1 VTLETFEIIRILL
14 LTALSFGAAFAWMPM
29 LLRAL
34 LRWRAGKTIRPDAE
48 TPVFAKLH
56 AKKSGTPTMGGI
68 LIWGTVLVLAV
79 ALSAL
84 AAAAPGT
91 FLEHLNFLSRAETLL
106 PLGALV
112 ASAIVGFVDD
122 YFNIRG
128 LGAHGGG
135 LRARHRLF
143 VYALIAIVN
152 HHASFGGALKEA
164 WEVFRTYPGTS
175 FETIVILFVLSLLA
189 GLGVLALALLLSIPY
204 TVLFLLGAFGG
215 SLLATTLATAIT
227 FLAVLALFVI
237 LGGATTAYNYT
248 VLTMIYEKLRAGRFQ
263 SKWHRI
269 KTTGH
274 WF

>member
-1 VTLETFEIIRILL
+1 
-14 LTALSFGAAFAWMPM
+14 M
-29 LLRAL
+29 
-34 LRWRAGKTIRPDAE
+34 
-48 TPVFAKLH
+48 
-56 AKKSGTPTMGGI
+56 
-68 LIWGTVLVLAV
+68 
-79 ALSAL
+79 
-84 AAAAPGT
+84 
-91 FLEHLNFLSRAETLL
+91 
-106 PLGALV
+106 LGANV
-112 ASAIVGFVDD
+112 IA
-122 YFNIRG
+122 
-128 LGAHGGG
+128 
-135 LRARHRLF
+135 
-143 VYALIAIVN
+143 VYTLIAIVN